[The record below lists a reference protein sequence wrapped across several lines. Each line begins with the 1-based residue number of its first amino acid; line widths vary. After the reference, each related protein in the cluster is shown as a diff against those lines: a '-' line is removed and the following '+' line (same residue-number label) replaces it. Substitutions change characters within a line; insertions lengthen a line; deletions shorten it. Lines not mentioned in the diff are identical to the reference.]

1 MEKLQIS
8 LAAARVNA
16 ELTQSQ
22 GGESVKTE
30 PITKIPD
37 KLETLYVDAQ
47 NKIFLLNGKPI
58 GEGIDYIQINFD
70 GIKWIVTMKCEVT
83 VMKEVSTYNRAGEKI
98 S

>member
-1 MEKLQIS
+1 MINGVIS
-8 LAAARVNA
+8 KSN
-16 ELTQSQ
+16 TKIMKNNIQ
-22 GGESVKTE
+22 GGERVKTE
-30 PITKIPD
+30 PITKILD